1 MRRTSISEDMLI
13 AIPTPRRNQVV
24 HQPTGR
30 PANIEGFTL
39 IELLVVIAIIA
50 ILAGMLL
57 PALAKAKSKAQQIS
71 CVNNVKQLNLVFQ
84 MYSGDNDDRIVLNN
98 HGDVGACWV
107 VGTFAA
113 NANDATNITIMNNE
127 NLSLFSKYMTAGRS
141 ANIYKCPGDKLKGT
155 GAATAAIPRVRSYG
169 LNAYLG
175 FDVNPPQARPYSY
188 RSIPNA
194 RYQGPFLKTS
204 QLVGIS
210 PSTAFT
216 FMDVNPDSIC
226 APLFGV
232 NMGEQTF
239 YYIPA
244 AYHNN
249 GAAAGFADGHAETKK
264 WSDPRTIKPSA
275 STDFHGHVVS
285 SSNNRD
291 LAWIQE
297 HTTIL
302 K

>member
-1 MRRTSISEDMLI
+1 MPTQPPINAMRQ
-13 AIPTPRRNQVV
+13 PCGRR
-24 HQPTGR
+24 
-30 PANIEGFTL
+30 ANLDGFTL

-71 CVNNVKQLNLVFQ
+71 CVNNAKQLNLVFQ

-113 NANDATNITIMNNE
+113 NAADATNITIMNNE
-127 NLSLFSKYMTAGRS
+127 NLSLFSKYLTAGRS

-155 GAATAAIPRVRSYG
+155 GSGTAAVPRVRSYS

-175 FDVNPPQARPYSY
+175 FDVNPPQARPYTY
-188 RSIPNA
+188 RSMPNS
-194 RYQGPFLKTS
+194 RYQGPFLKMS
-204 QLVGIS
+204 QFVGIS
-210 PSTAFT
+210 PATAFT

-226 APLFGV
+226 APHFGV

-239 YYIPA
+239 YYLPA

-249 GAAAGFADGHAETKK
+249 GSAVGFADSHVETKK
-264 WSDPRTIKPSA
+264 WTDPRTVKPSA
-275 STDFHGHVVS
+275 STDFHGHAVA